1 MSQDQPLA
9 RDEAYTN
16 LHRRIPGEPE
26 PAFENPV
33 MQQRVW
39 GRTWGLDNDIG
50 RLRLVLVSRPGSEW
64 QPMMSGGTWYEDA
77 QAWIG
82 PDNMW
87 YWADRGRPDI
97 SKAQTQHD
105 ALVAVLRSEGAEVVH
120 LEDPLP
126 HMTKSVFTRDQAIIV
141 KGGAIV
147 CRMGVSY
154 RRGEELSITRTLAK
168 LGMPILHT
176 ILGTG
181 LMEGGSFAWLN
192 PRTAVV
198 AVGHRS
204 NQEGAHQLE
213 EVLRSM
219 GVELLRVDNR
229 GFGLHIDG
237 SMVMVDRD
245 LALAFPRGLPYWFI
259 ARLQELGIRMVD
271 ADPSEGAFAVN
282 CLALHPGKVILSAHA
297 ERTAKRL
304 RRAGVEVVPIEYSEM
319 PKSGGGIHCST
330 LPLIR
335 DGIE

>member
-1 MSQDQPLA
+1 MSQEQILSA
-9 RDEAYTN
+9 DEAYTN

-26 PAFENPV
+26 PAFEHPG

-39 GRTWGLDNDIG
+39 GRVWGVDNDVG
-50 RLRLVLVSRPGSEW
+50 ALRMVLVSRPGSEW
-64 QPMMSGGTWYEDA
+64 QPMMSGGEYREDC

-87 YWADRGRPDI
+87 YWRDRDRPDL
-97 SKAQTQHD
+97 SKAQAQHD
-105 ALVAVLRSEGAEVVH
+105 ALVGALRSEGAEV
-120 LEDPLP
+120 LSLQDPLP
-126 HMTKSVFTRDQAIIV
+126 HMTKSVFTRDQAIVV

-154 RRGEELSITRTLAK
+154 RRGEELPITRTLAA

-176 ILGTG
+176 IHGTG

-204 NQEGAHQLE
+204 NQEGARQVA
-213 EVLRSM
+213 EVLRPM
-219 GVELLRVDNR
+219 NVELLRVDNR

-237 SMVMVDRD
+237 SLVMVDKD
-245 LALAFPRGLPYWFI
+245 LALAFPRGLPYWFL

-271 ADPSEGAFAVN
+271 ADPLEGAFAVN
-282 CLALHPGKVILSAHA
+282 CLAVRPGKVILSAHA
-297 ERTAKRL
+297 ERTAWRL
-304 RRAGVEVVPIEYSEM
+304 RQAGIEVVPIDYSEM
-319 PKSGGGIHCST
+319 PKNGGGIHCST

-335 DGIE
+335 EEI